1 MPRKLLFEIL
11 IAIFLGIFAGI
22 FTGLIPG
29 VHINL
34 VGVLVLSS
42 SLFLLN
48 YFSPLSL
55 ALFIVAMSITHT
67 FLDSIPSIFLGAPD
81 SGLEL
86 SVLPGHKLL
95 LQGRGYEAVFLTV
108 VGSFFAVVVCLS
120 LTPILIPLIKYGYP
134 VIEPYIVYIL
144 IFFSAVL
151 ILREVKSRFWALVVY
166 LLSGVLGI
174 ATLTMPYLKQPLFPM
189 LSGLF
194 GTSILIVSLM
204 QKTKIPEQRI
214 TYPKLKVEEVLSYL
228 GLGTFASLLVGTMPG
243 MGSSQAAII
252 SSSVKK
258 NNKPENFLIMLGS
271 INTIV
276 MVVSFIALY
285 TIDKARNG
293 SVVVISKI
301 LGEFNFGYLVLF
313 LITSLFVAGIASFLA
328 LKISK
333 VFCKFMGRV
342 NYKSLCMG
350 VISLIIVLVFILTG
364 PLGLLI
370 LTVSSLLG
378 IFTSLVGI
386 GKNHLMGCLLLP
398 VILFFLL

>member
-1 MPRKLLFEIL
+1 LPRKLFFEIL

-22 FTGLIPG
+22 FTGLCPG
-29 VHINL
+29 IHINL
-34 VGVLVLSS
+34 VGILVLSS
-42 SLFLLN
+42 SAFLLK

-55 ALFIVAMSITHT
+55 ALFIVAMSVTHT
-67 FLDSIPSIFLGAPD
+67 FLDAIPSIFLGAPD

-95 LQGRGYEAVFLTV
+95 LDGRGYEAVFLTV
-108 VGSFFAVVVCLS
+108 VGSFFAVIVCL
-120 LTPILIPLIKYGYP
+120 ILIPIMIPLIRYGYP
-134 VIEPYIVYIL
+134 IIEPYVAYIL
-144 IFFSAVL
+144 IFFSIVL
-151 ILREVKSRFWALVVY
+151 ILRETKSRFWALIVY
-166 LLSGVLGI
+166 LLAGGLGI
-174 ATLTMPYLKQPLFPM
+174 ATLTMPLLGQPLFPL

-194 GTSILIVSLM
+194 GVSILVVSLM

-214 TYPKLKVEEVLSYL
+214 TYPKLDVKEVLSYL

-243 MGSSQAAII
+243 LGSSQAAII
-252 SSSVKK
+252 SSSIKK

-276 MVVSFIALY
+276 MIIAFIALY
-285 TIDKARNG
+285 VIDKARNG

-301 LGEFNFGYLVLF
+301 LDEFNFGYMVLF
-313 LITSLFVAGIASFLA
+313 LVVSLFVAGISSFLA

-333 VFCKFMGRV
+333 VFARLMNKV
-342 NYKSLCMG
+342 NYRVLCMSI
-350 VISLIIVLVFILTG
+350 ISLIIILAFIITG

-370 LTVSSLLG
+370 LIVSSLLG